1 MRLKNL
7 QLRKDIDRGSYEINE
22 LEIEWVYDV

>member
-22 LEIEWVYDV
+22 LEIEWVYDA